1 MRILLLALFVTACRT
16 DPGSTS
22 LSAEPKR
29 GAPPPTVQS
38 AGANVAASCNG
49 GAGVDK
55 VATRVF
61 PAEVS
66 TFCLESKGT
75 LYGEG
80 GEPIKGICG
89 PFDGECEVYLG
100 LGVDRVVQVRYVDRA
115 GTAATIEI
123 NFSRFGTP
131 EQAYAMFT
139 KRTVGDTDPA
149 DDSAP
154 RFVDAGGAGA
164 LGTGN
169 AYLWR
174 GRYLAELTYADASA
188 NEQAIQKAGD
198 EVLPKLLEAA
208 GSAIEGD
215 KVFPASVA
223 LLPTEERLP
232 LWNRYIVGDLLG
244 AKGAGAGALGYH
256 RTSDGHRYRS
266 LVIVRD
272 DESQAK
278 SALAALSDG
287 GTDEPKVGAGGRSAT
302 RADGKLSIAWVFAR
316 KGTHVF
322 GVGDESRVLRV
333 GMKPGEAEK
342 LNLPVG
348 EKIDRL
354 KRILR

>member
-1 MRILLLALFVTACRT
+1 MRVLVFALLLSACRT
-16 DPGSTS
+16 EPGSTS

-29 GAPPPTVQS
+29 GAPPPSSKS
-38 AGANVAASCNG
+38 AGANAAASCNG

-61 PAEVS
+61 LAEVGS
-66 TFCLESKGT
+66 FCLGSKGT

-80 GEPIKGICG
+80 GEPIRAICG

-100 LGVDRVVQVRYVDRA
+100 LGVDRVVQLRYVDRGGA
-115 GTAATIEI
+115 AATIEV

-188 NEQAIQKAGD
+188 NEQTVQKAGD

-208 GSAIEGD
+208 GSAIEGE
-215 KVFPASVA
+215 KVLPASVA
-223 LLPTEERLP
+223 LLPSEERLP
-232 LWNRYIVGDLLG
+232 LWNRYIAGDLLG
-244 AKGAGAGALGYH
+244 AKGAGAGAVGYH
-256 RTSDGHRYRS
+256 RTSDGHRYRT
-266 LVIVRD
+266 LVIVAD
-272 DESQAK
+272 DEKQAK
-278 SALAALSDG
+278 AALAALSDG
-287 GTDEPKVGAGGRSAT
+287 GTDEPKVGTDGRSAT

-333 GMKPGEAEK
+333 GMKPVEAEK
-342 LNLPVG
+342 LNLPMAA
-348 EKIDRL
+348 KIDRL
-354 KRILR
+354 KRVLR